1 MPESYSFLI
10 VDTYYARFLSSVY
23 SANPEL
29 AAKGYREQLDFLM
42 RQCFGTADFYS
53 RNLKQ
58 LGCPAEE
65 IIPNNEILQR
75 QWAVEN
81 GRRITEP
88 VYMKALRRFSLM
100 RRLIKSPD
108 WLLRIL
114 EQQIARARPDVLYLQ
129 DLSFCPP
136 DFLSKM
142 KKYARMIV
150 GQIACPLPPLPHLK
164 PYDLI
169 LTSFPHYVGRFR
181 DMGIRSEY
189 FKIAFSPSV
198 LDEAGTPERRYP
210 CTFVGGI
217 SPAHKAGT
225 LLLEELARRGDIDFF
240 GYGADELDKNSP
252 ILPRHHGEVWGLA
265 MYRALLSSRIT
276 INRHI
281 DVAENYANNMRLY
294 EATGCGALLITDAKD
309 NLSELFEVDKEIV
322 AYKTVDDLV
331 SLIQYYTEH
340 DQQREIIAAAGQQ
353 RTLNEHTYENRMRT
367 LVDIVNN
374 YIKD

>member
-1 MPESYSFLI
+1 M
-10 VDTYYARFLSSVY
+10 
-23 SANPEL
+23 
-29 AAKGYREQLDFLM
+29 
-42 RQCFGTADFYS
+42 
-53 RNLKQ
+53 
-58 LGCPAEE
+58 
-65 IIPNNEILQR
+65 
-75 QWAVEN
+75 
-81 GRRITEP
+81 
-88 VYMKALRRFSLM
+88 
-100 RRLIKSPD
+100 
-108 WLLRIL
+108 
-114 EQQIARARPDVLYLQ
+114 
-129 DLSFCPP
+129 
-136 DFLSKM
+136 
-142 KKYARMIV
+142 
-150 GQIACPLPPLPHLK
+150 
-164 PYDLI
+164 
-169 LTSFPHYVGRFR
+169 
-181 DMGIRSEY
+181 
-189 FKIAFSPSV
+189 
-198 LDEAGTPERRYP
+198 
-210 CTFVGGI
+210 
-217 SPAHKAGT
+217 
-225 LLLEELARRGDIDFF
+225 DIDFF